1 MAMVNKDLEW
11 FSRRTDEYR
20 SYKDDAMGIVEDLD
34 EISKL
39 GRGFCFMDDLDK
51 VDICDGIIPQPT
63 YVSARLNPDLK

>member
-1 MAMVNKDLEW
+1 
-11 FSRRTDEYR
+11 
-20 SYKDDAMGIVEDLD
+20 MGIVEDLD

-39 GRGFCFMDDLDK
+39 GRGFCFMDDLGK